1 MLEEAENELVIRLNL
16 NPNDES
22 SNVGRLFSD
31 EAVSQMI
38 KEEQLARA
46 EAEAKAETERIA
58 KEEAEAKAE
67 TEQKAR
73 KEAEARAKTAEAI
86 LKKERKAK
94 KIAEEKV
101 QSLKEQ
107 LDSPSFV
114 LSTTN
119 KTQRKIRSTNSSN
132 RTPDIMGNA
141 FIKSGEFS
149 MMLENYDKGISTN
162 AKIALDIFLQI
173 YCKNETK
180 DGLVTLPLSDYMEIR
195 GLKDPKSARQQVKDC
210 MEVLKSIKFSSSEL
224 NKTTKRKESFLNIS
238 LYGGT
243 SGVVKGDIL
252 FRFNPDYLR
261 FRELSHFYIEY
272 PTEIYKI
279 NVRYFPYAYFFGC
292 IIAEN
297 FRMNEGK
304 QRQNIISIE
313 NLMEN
318 TPTLP
323 SYEEISNSCRH
334 FYDRIIEPVIR
345 NLDQL
350 DSFEYDFYP
359 QGKYDDA
366 DRIDDP
372 LSFFKGEEGNK
383 AFFSSVIKVDYSCF
397 PTNKERLKKRN
408 NFLKLEDKESKSTKK
423 PPS

>member
-1 MLEEAENELVIRLNL
+1 MLEETENGLVIRLNL
-16 NPNDES
+16 NPDTDS
-22 SNVGRLFSD
+22 SNVSRVFSN
-31 EAVSQMI
+31 EAVTQII
-38 KEEQLARA
+38 KE
-46 EAEAKAETERIA
+46 
-58 KEEAEAKAE
+58 
-67 TEQKAR
+67 EQKAR
-73 KEAEARAKTAEAI
+73 KEAEARAEAERIAKEEAETRAKTAEAN

-94 KIAEEKV
+94 KIAEETV

-107 LDSPSFV
+107 LDSPLFA

-119 KTQRKIRSTNSSN
+119 RTQRKIRSINSSN

-141 FIKSGEFS
+141 LIKSGEFS

-162 AKIALDIFLQI
+162 AKITLDIFLQI

-180 DGLVTLPLSDYMEIR
+180 DGLVTLPLSDYMEMR
-195 GLKDPKSARQQVKDC
+195 GLKDPKSARQQVKEC
-210 MEVLKSIKFSSSEL
+210 MKVLESIKFSSSEL

-243 SGVVKGDIL
+243 SGVVKGNIL

-279 NVRYFPYAYFFGC
+279 NVKYYPYAYFFGC

-304 QRQNIISIE
+304 ERQNIISIE

-323 SYEEISNSCRH
+323 TYAEISNGKRQ

-345 NLDQL
+345 NFDQL

-359 QGKYDDA
+359 QGKYDEA
-366 DRIDDP
+366 DRIKDP
-372 LSFFKGEEGNK
+372 LTFFKGEEGNK

-397 PTNKERLKKRN
+397 PTHEERQKKRKS
-408 NFLKLEDKESKSTKK
+408 FLKLEGETSKK